1 MEQVYDH
8 HGNVGQGSTP
18 ILVFDAWE
26 HAYRPEHGRAGPGAD
41 APHGRGRLSRV
52 HDHGGDRRTAARP
65 GGPASSTRL

>member
-26 HAYRPEHGRAGPGAD
+26 HAYYLQYRNVRPDYVDRLWNLVDWAD
-41 APHGRGRLSRV
+41 V
-52 HDHGGDRRTAARP
+52 AARFAAAQTT
-65 GGPASSTRL
+65 GPAIPGLG